1 MAVDL
6 EPDRFEDL
14 VVDALD
20 ELPDELAA
28 LMDNVAVVVDHDT
41 EPGELMGL
49 YEGIP
54 LTERDEYGGL
64 VAPDCITIFRK
75 SICASCEDADEV
87 RSEVLTTVVHEVA
100 HHFGFDDARLHELG
114 WD

>member
-87 RSEVLTTVVHEVA
+87 RAEVLTTVVHEVA